1 MAIEPVWWEAVL
13 SSVGGNSFWATFLV
27 TVAGA
32 TIGGLLVIW
41 IQNIVG

>member
-1 MAIEPVWWEAVL
+1 ML
-13 SSVGGNSFWATFLV
+13 SSLSVNSLWVTFWV

-41 IQNIVG
+41 IQNIIPSTTVADLG